1 MRVVTTC
8 HKAGFDQYGHRCL
21 ESWKNW
27 PKDAELFFYAE
38 GFDVP
43 PTDGVVQKKQPNDL
57 INFKERYFH
66 YEPHSYLFDVCRF
79 SNKVFAAVDALFEY
93 KGLGVWLDADCVTF
107 NEVTEEFIRSQIPQD
122 CYIAMFKRPGMYT
135 ETGFWIIDCSHKFH
149 QEFMHTWRDWYMS
162 NAFKQLSNWT
172 DCETLD
178 ATVRKF
184 EREGLIKSHNLSPA
198 FNKNMH
204 PICDPAPNKNMHPIC
219 DSEIGKRIDHCKGNR
234 KTTGVSPENKNRC
247 EHS

>member
-8 HKAGFDQYGHRCL
+8 NKSGFEKYGYRCL
-21 ESWKNW
+21 ESWNKW
-27 PKDAELFFYAE
+27 TGSAELYFYAE
-38 GFDVP
+38 GFDIPKTACVTQRP
-43 PTDGVVQKKQPNDL
+43 LPDDL

-107 NEVTEEFIRSQIPQD
+107 NDVTEEFIRSQIPQGS
-122 CYIAMFKRPGMYT
+122 YIAMFKRPGMYT
-135 ETGFWIIDCSHKFH
+135 ETGFWIIDCSHKQH
-149 QEFMHTWRDWYMS
+149 QEFMHTWRDWYIS
-162 NAFKQLSNWT
+162 NSFKKLSNWT

-178 ATVRKF
+178 ATVRLF
-184 EREGLIKSHNLSPA
+184 ERDGLIKSHNLSPA
-198 FNKNMH
+198 GNKNMH
-204 PICDPAPNKNMHPIC
+204 PICE
-219 DSEIGKRIDHCKGNR
+219 SEIGKRIDHCKGNR
-234 KTTGVSPENKNRC
+234 KENGVSPENKNRC